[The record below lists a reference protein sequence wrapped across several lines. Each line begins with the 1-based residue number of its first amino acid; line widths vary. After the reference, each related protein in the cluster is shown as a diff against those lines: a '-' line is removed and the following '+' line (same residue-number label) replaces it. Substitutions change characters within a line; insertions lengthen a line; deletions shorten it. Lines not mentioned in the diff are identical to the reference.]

1 MNKYILRIVAKGIRA
16 YLVLQ
21 TIKGIRLAQIRQL
34 FRSYILLI
42 TNYAILA
49 WYRPG
54 KRGTVKHIY
63 TLEKV
68 QRLGARTTLRA

>member
-1 MNKYILRIVAKGIRA
+1 MVVKGIRA

-42 TNYAILA
+42 TNYAVLA
-49 WYRPG
+49 
-54 KRGTVKHIY
+54 
-63 TLEKV
+63 
-68 QRLGARTTLRA
+68 